1 MKETS
6 NVLFSQPHG
15 HLSGKHMSENNI
27 ADFVKRIRAGDE
39 QAAAELV
46 QRYEPIVRREIR
58 LRLTDPGLCR
68 ALDSMDICQSVM
80 ASFFVQAACGRYE
93 LDEPGQLIKLLVG
106 MARNKLASAARR
118 QRAKRRDS
126 RRVVPTAIDEMDPP
140 GGDATPSQ
148 IVAGKEMLREVQQR
162 LSEEE
167 RDLAQRRAM
176 GQPWEEI
183 AAELG
188 GTPNGRRVQ
197 LARALDRVSA
207 QLGLDL

>member
-1 MKETS
+1 
-6 NVLFSQPHG
+6 
-15 HLSGKHMSENNI
+15 MSENNI

-39 QAAAELV
+39 KAASELV

-68 ALDSMDICQSVM
+68 AFDSMDICQSVM
-80 ASFFVQAACGRYE
+80 ASFFVHAACGRYE
-93 LDEPGQLIKLLVG
+93 LDEPGQLIKLLIG

-126 RRVVPTAIDEMDPP
+126 RRVAAKAVDEFDPP
-140 GGDATPSQ
+140 GGIATPSQ
-148 IVAGKEMLREVQQR
+148 IVAGEELLREAQQR
-162 LSEEE
+162 LSQEE
-167 RDLAQRRAM
+167 RDLADRRAQ
-176 GQPWEEI
+176 GRSWEEI

-197 LARALDRVSA
+197 LGRALDRISQ